1 MHKQDRQL
9 SIAPTVRNALF
20 PVLLAK
26 TLLTGFNSGTDTEFR
41 ASDSPPRRR
50 ILGTDTEI
58 QRKK

>member
-26 TLLTGFNSGTDTEFR
+26 TLLTG
-41 ASDSPPRRR
+41 
-50 ILGTDTEI
+50 L
-58 QRKK
+58 